1 MDSLTQ
7 LALGAAIGTAVL
19 GRRAGPRAALWG
31 AFCGTLPDLDVLI
44 PYGDPIRNFTY
55 HRGVSHS
62 LFWLTV
68 AAPLVAWLIDRCQ
81 RSFGRDRGVR
91 YQDWLLLAWLAL
103 VTHPLLDA
111 FTVYGTQLLLPF
123 SDYPVGLGSIF
134 IIDPLYTVPLL
145 VGVIAACRLHR
156 RAQPRAARWNGAGL
170 VASTAYLAWSL
181 AAQWHVGNVVAR
193 TAAATNLDGGR
204 TLVTPTP
211 FNTLVWRVVVMDDD
225 AYYEGFRSLLDDGA
239 TVTLQ
244 RHAHDPALLARVR
257 DDWHVRRLEWFS
269 KGFYAVR
276 EIDESP
282 PSAASRS
289 NAGTRVPGA
298 IDEAPARP
306 DAPSTTPGTSIVMTD
321 LRMGQTPWFIFS
333 FVVAE
338 HTADGVTLVPPRQL
352 VPRRPPLRELS
363 WLGRRLRDER
373 ATYSSQI
380 RET

>member
-7 LALGAAIGTAVL
+7 LALGAAVGTAVL

-31 AFCGTLPDLDVLI
+31 ALCGTLPDLDVLI
-44 PYGDPIRNFTY
+44 PYGDPVRDFTY

-62 LFWLTV
+62 LFWLTL
-68 AAPLVAWLIDRCQ
+68 AAPLVAWLIARCQ
-81 RSFGRDRGVR
+81 RGFSRDRGLR
-91 YQDWLLLAWLAL
+91 FRDWLLLAWLAL

-123 SDYPVGLGSIF
+123 TDYPVGFGSIF

-145 VGVIAACRLHR
+145 VGVIAACGLHG
-156 RAQPRAARWNGAGL
+156 RAPARAARWNGVGL
-170 VASTAYLAWSL
+170 AASTAYLAWSL
-181 AAQWHVGNVVAR
+181 VAQWHVGNVVER
-193 TAAATNLDGGR
+193 TAAAGNLDGSR

-225 AYYEGFRSLLDDGA
+225 AYYEGFRSLLDDGG
-239 TVTLQ
+239 TITLQ

-257 DDWHVRRLEWFS
+257 DDWTIRRLAWFS

-276 EIDESP
+276 EIDDH
-282 PSAASRS
+282 
-289 NAGTRVPGA
+289 G
-298 IDEAPARP
+298 RP
-306 DAPSTTPGTSIVMTD
+306 QVVMTD
-321 LRMGQTPWFIFS
+321 LRMGQTPWFVFS

-338 HTADGVTLVPPRQL
+338 HTAEGVTAVPPRQL

-363 WLGRRLRDER
+363 WIGRRLRDER
-373 ATYSSQI
+373 ATYSSQT

>member
-7 LALGAAIGTAVL
+7 LALGAAVGTAVL

-44 PYGDPIRNFTY
+44 PYGDPVRDFTL

-68 AAPLVAWLIDRCQ
+68 AAPLVAWLIARCQ
-81 RSFGRDRGVR
+81 RRFSRDRGLQYR
-91 YQDWLLLAWLAL
+91 DWLLLAWLAL

-123 SDYPVGLGSIF
+123 SNHPVGLGSIF

-145 VGVIAACRLHR
+145 VGVVAACWLHG
-156 RAQPRAARWNGAGL
+156 RAPTRAARWNVAGL
-170 VASTAYLAWSL
+170 AASTGYLAWSL
-181 AAQWHVGNVVAR
+181 VAQWHVGNVVER
-193 TAAATNLDGGR
+193 TAVVANLDGGR

-211 FNTLVWRVVVMDDD
+211 FNTLVWRVVVMGDD

-244 RHAHDPALLARVR
+244 RHVHDPALLARVR
-257 DDWHVRRLEWFS
+257 DDWHIRRLAWFS
-269 KGFYAVR
+269 KGYYAVR
-276 EIDESP
+276 EIDD
-282 PSAASRS
+282 
-289 NAGTRVPGA
+289 GG
-298 IDEAPARP
+298 RP
-306 DAPSTTPGTSIVMTD
+306 HVVMTD
-321 LRMGQTPWFIFS
+321 LRMGQTPWFVFS

-338 HTADGVTLVPPRQL
+338 HTADGVTTVPPRQL

-363 WLGRRLRDER
+363 WIGRRLRDER
-373 ATYSSQI
+373 ATYSSEA